1 MDKLSR
7 IFDAKQFAAAFGATR
22 DDSSAARSEQDVM
35 MWLEGGVGLDGAG
48 AAWGQVLLNYQGRYY
63 FFRISSLSVGGA
75 GAEGIYATGQVMGLR
90 KISDFGGYY
99 RASSA
104 EGTMAGG
111 GLATYLQN
119 ERGVVIRL
127 VATDAAT
134 AANRWVNGLRLRL
147 KNV

>member
-1 MDKLSR
+1 M
-7 IFDAKQFAAAFGATR
+7 FDARQFAATFGSAR
-22 DDSSAARSEQDVM
+22 DNSSAARDEQDFM

-48 AAWGQVLLNYQGRYY
+48 VAWGQVLLNYQDQYH
-63 FFRISSLSVGGA
+63 FFRVSSISVRDA
-75 GAEGIYATGQVMGLR
+75 CAEGIYATGRVMGLR
-90 KISDFGGYY
+90 KISDFSGYY
-99 RASSA
+99 RASGA

-119 ERGVVIRL
+119 ERGVVIRM

-134 AANRWVNGLRLRL
+134 TANRSVNGLRLRL